1 MTGPVFVDTNI
12 WLYAR
17 DTRDARKHRI
27 ACDWLDKLW
36 QTAQGRTSLQ
46 VVNEYYV
53 NVTRKLARPMSR
65 EEAWAD
71 VEMMLAWRPHPQTA
85 DTLKLAR
92 SLESRHRL
100 SWWDALVVASA
111 SAEDCDLLLS
121 EDLQHGQVLAGIK
134 VCDPFAAGVADAD
147 WLPQPRRG
155 RRTRLAP
162 GSRITPRS
170 T

>member
-36 QTAQGRTSLQ
+36 QAAQGRTSLQ
-46 VVNEYYV
+46 VVNEYYA

-65 EEAWAD
+65 EDAWED
-71 VEMMLAWRPHPQTA
+71 VEMMLAWRPRPQTA
-85 DTLKLAR
+85 DMLKHAR
-92 SLESRHRL
+92 ELEVRHRL

-111 SAEDCDLLLS
+111 AAEDCDLLLS
-121 EDLQHGQVLAGIK
+121 EDLQHGQVLAGIR
-134 VCDPFAAGVADAD
+134 VCNPFAQGISDAD
-147 WLPQPRRG
+147 WLPSPRRS
-155 RRTRLAP
+155 RRTRLVPAP
-162 GSRITPRS
+162 RTR
-170 T
+170 